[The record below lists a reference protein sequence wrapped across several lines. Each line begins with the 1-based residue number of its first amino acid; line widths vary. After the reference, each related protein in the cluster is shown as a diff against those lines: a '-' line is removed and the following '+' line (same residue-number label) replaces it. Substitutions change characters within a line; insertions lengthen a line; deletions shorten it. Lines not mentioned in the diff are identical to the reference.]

1 MNAVYAIP
9 ILVIMALGISLNEA
23 NAELVGQEAYLVEG
37 TGFAVTEDSI
47 KNSEIDFLVELDRQ
61 VGSRASLTVQDGF
74 VTLGDMDFFVSDVT
88 GTVLNDGRFIR
99 IAGTASNDFGDEVS
113 ISFFGRL
120 VEDSTEGSVYSFTGR
135 ISEGFFTNKI
145 IYTSKVSQITSSS
158 TTDVT
163 TTATTTA
170 TAFDELEDNEIVVRI
185 TPLASSQGFS
195 LDYISARSAATEA
208 TFEQGDDPTR
218 ARYLYPNRL
227 TISPGTILTFQND
240 DNVAHSIV
248 SSKRDTNARG
258 IGHDFRMF
266 PDGRV
271 NTGEILP
278 GESRSVTINE
288 RGFIFLVDPD
298 YLWVRM
304 DVVSFPDASESLVIR
319 SANAWHQKQN

>member
-1 MNAVYAIP
+1 MKAEYVIP
-9 ILVIMALGISLNEA
+9 ILVIITLGFSFHEA

-37 TGFAVTEDSI
+37 SGFAVTEDSI

-74 VTLGDMDFFVSDVT
+74 VTLGNEDFFVSDVT

-135 ISEGFFTNKI
+135 ISEGFFSSKI

-158 TTDVT
+158 TIDVT
-163 TTATTTA
+163 TTAPD
-170 TAFDELEDNEIVVRI
+170 FDELGDKEILVTI
-185 TPLASSQGFS
+185 TQAANTQGLG
-195 LDYISARSAATEA
+195 LDYIQARSAATQA

-218 ARYLYPNRL
+218 ARYLFPNRL
-227 TISPGTILTFQND
+227 TISPGTILTFQNND
-240 DNVAHSIV
+240 DVDHQIV
-248 SSKRDTNARG
+248 SAKRDTNARG
-258 IGHDFRMF
+258 IGWEHRIF

-271 NTGEILP
+271 TSGVIPP

-288 RGFIFLVDPD
+288 RGFLFLVDPD

-304 DVVSFPDASESLVIR
+304 DVVSFPDSESLVIR
-319 SANAWHQKQN
+319 SENAWRQKGN

>member
-1 MNAVYAIP
+1 MNAAYVIP
-9 ILVIMALGISLNEA
+9 ILVIIALGISLNEA

-88 GTVLNDGRFIR
+88 GTVLNNGRFIR

-135 ISEGFFTNKI
+135 ISEGFFSSKI

-163 TTATTTA
+163 TTAITTA
-170 TAFDELEDNEIVVRI
+170 TAFDELEDNEIVVII
-185 TPLASSQGFS
+185 TPLASSQGFG
-195 LDYISARSAATEA
+195 LDYITARSAATEA

-227 TISPGTILTFQND
+227 TISPGTILT
-240 DNVAHSIV
+240 SI
-248 SSKRDTNARG
+248 A
-258 IGHDFRMF
+258 
-266 PDGRV
+266 
-271 NTGEILP
+271 
-278 GESRSVTINE
+278 TIFASGLIE
-288 RGFIFLVDPD
+288 IFLIN
-298 YLWVRM
+298 L
-304 DVVSFPDASESLVIR
+304 
-319 SANAWHQKQN
+319 

>member
-1 MNAVYAIP
+1 MKAEYAIP
-9 ILVIMALGISLNEA
+9 ILVIITLGFAFNEA
-23 NAELVGQEAYLVEG
+23 NAALVGQEAYLVEG
-37 TGFAVTEDSI
+37 SGFAVTDNSI
-47 KNSEIDFLVELDRQ
+47 KISEIDFLVELDRQ

-74 VTLGDMDFFVSDVT
+74 VTLGDMDYFVSDVT

-99 IAGTASNDFGDEVS
+99 IVGTASNDFGDEVS
-113 ISFFGRL
+113 ISFFGRI

-135 ISEGFFTNKI
+135 ISEGFFSSKI
-145 IYTSKVSQITSSS
+145 IYTSKISQITSSS

-163 TTATTTA
+163 TTAPD
-170 TAFDELEDNEIVVRI
+170 FDELEENEIVVTI
-185 TPLASSQGFS
+185 TPNADSQGLG
-195 LDYISARSAATEA
+195 LDYITARSAATEA

-218 ARYLYPNRL
+218 ARYIYPNRL

-304 DVVSFPDASESLVIR
+304 DVVSFPDSDSIVIR
-319 SANAWHQKQN
+319 SENAWRQKGN

>member
-1 MNAVYAIP
+1 MKAEYAIP
-9 ILVIMALGISLNEA
+9 ILVILTLGFSLQQA

-37 TGFAVTEDSI
+37 SGFAVTADSI
-47 KNSEIDFLVELDRQ
+47 KISEIDFLVELDRQ

-74 VTLGDMDFFVSDVT
+74 VTLGDMDVFVSDVT

-99 IAGTASNDFGDEVS
+99 IAGTASNDLGDEVS
-113 ISFFGRL
+113 ISFFGRI

-135 ISEGFFTNKI
+135 ISEGFFSSKI
-145 IYTSKVSQITSSS
+145 IYTSKISQITSSS

-163 TTATTTA
+163 TTATD
-170 TAFDELEDNEIVVRI
+170 FDTLGDNEILVII
-185 TPLASSQGFS
+185 TPNADSQGLG

-248 SSKRDTNARG
+248 SAKRDTNARG

-271 NTGEILP
+271 NSGEILP

-304 DVVSFPDASESLVIR
+304 DVVSFPDIEPDIIGNPIR
-319 SANAWHQKQN
+319 HRQQNN

>member
-9 ILVIMALGISLNEA
+9 ILVIIALGISLNEA

-74 VTLGDMDFFVSDVT
+74 VTLGNVDFFVSDIT

-99 IAGTASNDFGDEVS
+99 IAGTASNDLGDEVS
-113 ISFFGRL
+113 INFFGRV

-158 TTDVT
+158 TTGVT

-170 TAFDELEDNEIVVRI
+170 TDFDELEDNEIVVTI
-185 TPLASSQGFS
+185 TEAADSQGLG
-195 LDYISARSAATEA
+195 LDYIQARSAATQA
-208 TFEQGDDPTR
+208 TFDQGDDPTR
-218 ARYLYPNRL
+218 ARYLFPNRL

-240 DNVAHSIV
+240 DNVDHQIV
-248 SSKRDTNARG
+248 SAKRDTNARG
-258 IGHDFRMF
+258 IGHEHRMF
-266 PDGRV
+266 ADGRITSDV
-271 NTGEILP
+271 IPP
-278 GESRSVTINE
+278 GESKSVTINE
-288 RGFIFLVDPD
+288 RGFIFLVDLKYP
-298 YLWVRM
+298 WVRM
-304 DVVSFPDASESLVIR
+304 DVVSFPDSESIVIR
-319 SANAWHQKQN
+319 SENAWRQKGN